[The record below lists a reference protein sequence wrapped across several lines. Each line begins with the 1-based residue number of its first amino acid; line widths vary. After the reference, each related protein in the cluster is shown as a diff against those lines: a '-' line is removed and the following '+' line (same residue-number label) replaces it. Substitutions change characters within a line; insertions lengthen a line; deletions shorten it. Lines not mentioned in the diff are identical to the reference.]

1 MVSESSTYKCTV
13 LHKLQEDALEILLAA
28 YRPGIDPISRSEA
41 KIGMRG
47 FNRGIR
53 RAIVVLELASDD
65 EVNEMLD
72 EIDRRFY
79 EERDARIKRI
89 LETGQVE

>member
-1 MVSESSTYKCTV
+1 MYRAAQ
-13 LHKLQEDALEILLAA
+13 LLQEESEQLAALLAA

-53 RAIVVLELASDD
+53 RAIVVLELASDE

-79 EERDARIKRI
+79 EERNARIKRI